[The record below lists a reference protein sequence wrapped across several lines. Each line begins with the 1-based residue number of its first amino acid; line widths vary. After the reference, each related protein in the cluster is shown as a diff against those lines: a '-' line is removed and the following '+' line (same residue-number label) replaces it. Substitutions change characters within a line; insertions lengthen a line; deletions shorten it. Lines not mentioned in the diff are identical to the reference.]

1 MIVLVCGGRTYN
13 DYVTFEQCMNMLP
26 FKPSAIVHG
35 GAKGADS
42 LADTYAKIK
51 GIPVIRVDA
60 LWNYHGNK
68 AGILRNQSM
77 LDFINIGYVVAFP
90 GGTGTGDMIRR
101 SKAKQLPVWEI
112 L

>member
-1 MIVLVCGGRTYN
+1 MIVLVCGGRTYS
-13 DYVTFEQCMNMLP
+13 DYVMFEHCMNMLP
-26 FKPSAIVHG
+26 FRPTAIVHG

-77 LDFINIGYVVAFP
+77 LDLINIGYVVAFP
-90 GGTGTGDMIRR
+90 GGIGTADMVRR
-101 SKAKQLPVWEI
+101 SRAKQLTVWEI